1 MIALQRCISFF
12 CTAVWISCMYIRVPS
27 LASLP
32 PTPPHPLLPVTEQ
45 LPTSSLFDTWWCTRQ
60 CSSLNSSQLTL
71 TLLCSYSVPSISSA
85 PAFLLDEPPPYVYNL
100 PETPTTTSSYT
111 IPGFQGN
118 HTLRGTTTKQHQM
131 QEADTRVLE
140 TVMGVFQRCL
150 RAGANFTLSVT
161 GGGRCAQSPR
171 GLLRRASGIC
181 LCRWWGC
188 SRNPGPGIQSCCPMI
203 K

>member
-1 MIALQRCISFF
+1 MHVGVEAGVVFFIFLVLYLTGKDKIASHCLS
-12 CTAVWISCMYIRVPS
+12 VPPA
-27 LASLP
+27 L
-32 PTPPHPLLPVTEQ
+32 
-45 LPTSSLFDTWWCTRQ
+45 WCTRQ